1 MTTQQTR
8 LTSLTPWIVG
18 TVATAIVA
26 VGSVLGF
33 RLFTGHTPANAEA
46 AASSQSAQS
55 DAYTQS
61 DNAPQSATPTPV
73 SIPKPTPPPNLY
85 AGGKEGVEATAQR
98 FLDLWAY
105 AFNTGDTEELMQLC
119 QDGDFC
125 DRFAEDMQVFHEHE
139 VVIKPLEYTYLATDE
154 VYPCYKRSDNTVGIC
169 IFLSMSEKHAISLPA
184 RSGESP
190 HEYSTV
196 RSKESD
202 GTQEEENLTLGLF
215 LSEQDDH
222 SFIIVEIVLRKPDNA

>member
-1 MTTQQTR
+1 MTTQQPR

-85 AGGKEGVEATAQR
+85 AGGKEFV
-98 FLDLWAY
+98 
-105 AFNTGDTEELMQLC
+105 C
-119 QDGDFC
+119 
-125 DRFAEDMQVFHEHE
+125 
-139 VVIKPLEYTYLATDE
+139 
-154 VYPCYKRSDNTVGIC
+154 
-169 IFLSMSEKHAISLPA
+169 
-184 RSGESP
+184 
-190 HEYSTV
+190 
-196 RSKESD
+196 
-202 GTQEEENLTLGLF
+202 
-215 LSEQDDH
+215 
-222 SFIIVEIVLRKPDNA
+222 